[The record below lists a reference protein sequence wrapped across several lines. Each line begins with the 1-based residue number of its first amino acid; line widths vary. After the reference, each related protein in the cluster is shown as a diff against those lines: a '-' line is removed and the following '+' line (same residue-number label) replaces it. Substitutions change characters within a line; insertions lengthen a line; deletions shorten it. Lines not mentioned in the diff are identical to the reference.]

1 MTAQSHADQLLG
13 IWQANRH
20 LPSALRTRAIDEAI
34 LVAANSNSAP
44 TVALLDAQIDAI
56 RNVMSA
62 EELA

>member
-20 LPSALRTRAIDEAI
+20 LPPALRTRAIDEAI

-44 TVALLDAQIDAI
+44 TAALFDAQIDAV
-56 RNVMSA
+56 RGAVSVEQVA
-62 EELA
+62 